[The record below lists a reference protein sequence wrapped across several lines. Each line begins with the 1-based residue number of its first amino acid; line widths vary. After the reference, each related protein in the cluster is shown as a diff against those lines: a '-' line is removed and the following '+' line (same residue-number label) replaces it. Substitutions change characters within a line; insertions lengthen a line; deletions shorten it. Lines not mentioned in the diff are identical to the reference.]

1 VAKGTL
7 THNACSGRRLVGD
20 WHSCQHEPFIM
31 DEWLEGLASSRRFT
45 VIDVILEVRLH
56 QVVTQVI
63 DMSKED
69 GESERGNEG

>member
-1 VAKGTL
+1 
-7 THNACSGRRLVGD
+7 
-20 WHSCQHEPFIM
+20 M
-31 DEWLEGLASSRRFT
+31 DEWLKGLASSRRFA
-45 VIDVILEVRLH
+45 VIDVILEVRLD

>member
-1 VAKGTL
+1 
-7 THNACSGRRLVGD
+7 
-20 WHSCQHEPFIM
+20 M
-31 DEWLEGLASSRRFT
+31 DEWLKGLASSRRFA

-63 DMSKED
+63 VSKED

>member
-1 VAKGTL
+1 
-7 THNACSGRRLVGD
+7 
-20 WHSCQHEPFIM
+20 M
-31 DEWLEGLASSRRFT
+31 DEWLEGLASSRRFA